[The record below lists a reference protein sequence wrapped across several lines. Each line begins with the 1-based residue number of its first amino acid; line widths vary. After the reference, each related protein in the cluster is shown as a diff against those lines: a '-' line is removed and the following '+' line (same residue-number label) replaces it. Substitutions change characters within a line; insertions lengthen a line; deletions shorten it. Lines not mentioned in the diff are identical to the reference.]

1 MAFGRPAKLYGGI
14 VGAEND
20 DGVLLGFDDGEV
32 RRYTKEALV
41 ERHEAKV
48 LMAADPAK
56 GGIIS
61 SEFGHGMA
69 AKFLTLKD
77 SGKTVGLFVGV
88 HDIKLAGELPIYQ
101 SITIRPG
108 AFGEARTS
116 SRTGGQTAQDRYG
129 LWSFERANMVE
140 YLKAEDGESYSAA
153 VFGVIHHEPEGSQA
167 RKMLMRIRPRR
178 LGYVHADNFFLG
190 NWPAWRR
197 MPKDGVV
204 DFNRENPEHVR
215 SLTIEQCEKMLA
227 SFVGCRLIM
236 NTDTL
241 RKAIR
246 YADKPPPSLKL
257 LRDLAKVP

>member
-14 VGAEND
+14 VGAEN
-20 DGVLLGFDDGEV
+20 DDGEV

-88 HDIKLAGELPIYQ
+88 HDIKLAGEVPIYQ

-167 RKMLMRIRPRR
+167 RKMLI
-178 LGYVHADNFFLG
+178 LYDIHADNFFLG

-257 LRDLAKVP
+257 LRDIAKVP